1 VLKFKDIFKLA
12 RPYRLQLQLFFGFN
26 VFAALFNVVSIGVII
41 PFLKVIFKENINDLT
56 PVELTSNTE
65 TWLAYFDYQTSVK
78 IAEWGQ
84 SQTLIYFSI
93 GLVLAFLLKNLFV
106 YLSFYNLAFIR
117 SAVVRDIRERLYNHI
132 LRLPIGYFNKEKR
145 GDTLSRFTN
154 DVKEVEWSLL
164 GVIELYFKHPIAI
177 LIPLVTMFIMSYQLT
192 LFVLIVLPVSGYL
205 ISRIGKKLKAAAQAG
220 QEKLADVL
228 SHLEESLHGI
238 KIIKA
243 FGAIKEK
250 ESGFKKQNDDHFR
263 LMVKV
268 NRKELLASP
277 LSEFMSSIVIASL
290 LIYTG
295 TLILNKDSALT
306 GSFLIAYIAIFSQLI
321 PPAKGV
327 TEAFFRLKKG
337 AASLDRINDVLMAE
351 TEKDTNGIPAPS
363 FSNEIKLSNVNF
375 GYGDGHLVLK
385 DINLTIKK
393 GERVALVG
401 SSGGGKSTLAD
412 LIPRFHELKSG
423 SITIDGQ
430 DIAAMDLKSLRKMM
444 GIVTQDAILFNDTA
458 ANNIKMGDSYISGDQ
473 LMNAA
478 KIANAHQFIREMP
491 ESYNTNLGEKG
502 SNLSGGQRQRM
513 SIARA
518 VVSEPPILI
527 LDEATSALDTE
538 SEKMVQEALEQV
550 MQNRTSIVIAHRL
563 STIQSADKIVVLDKG
578 QITEQGTHAEL
589 MAAGGIYKK
598 LVDLQTFD

>member
-1 VLKFKDIFKLA
+1 LLKFKDIFKLA
-12 RPYRLQLQLFFGFN
+12 RPYRLQLRLFFGFN
-26 VFAALFNVVSIGVII
+26 VFAAIFNVASIGVII
-41 PFLKVIFKENINDLT
+41 PFLKVIFKENLDDVQ
-56 PVELTSNTE
+56 PVELTSNTDS
-65 TWLAYFDYQTSVK
+65 WLQWFDYKTSVQ

-84 SQTLIYFSI
+84 SQTLIYFSV

-106 YLSFYNLAFIR
+106 YLSFYNLAYIR
-117 SAVVRDIRERLYNHI
+117 SAVVRDIRERLYKHI
-132 LRLPIGYFNKEKR
+132 LRLPLGYFNKEKR

-177 LIPLVTMFIMSYQLT
+177 LIPLVTMFVMSYQLT
-192 LFVLIVLPVSGYL
+192 IFVLIVLPISGYL
-205 ISRIGKKLKAAAQAG
+205 ISRIGKKLKQAAQAG
-220 QEKLADVL
+220 QEKLAEVL
-228 SHLEESLHGI
+228 SSLEESLHGI
-238 KIIKA
+238 KIVKA
-243 FGAIKEK
+243 FGAIKDKEEK
-250 ESGFKKQNDDHFR
+250 FKVENDDHFR

-295 TLILNKDSALT
+295 SLILNKESALT
-306 GSFLIAYIAIFSQLI
+306 GSFLIAYIVIFSQLI
-321 PPAKGV
+321 PPSKGI

-337 AASLDRINDVLMAE
+337 AASLDRINEVLMSE
-351 TEKDTNGIPAPS
+351 QEKNKGGIPAPK
-363 FSNEIKLSNVNF
+363 FSSEIKLTDVNF
-375 GYGDGHLVLK
+375 SYGDGPLVLK
-385 DINLTIKK
+385 DVNLSIKK
-393 GERVALVG
+393 GETVALVG
-401 SSGGGKSTLAD
+401 ASGGGKSTLAD

-423 SITIDGQ
+423 SITIDGKNIV
-430 DIAAMDLKSLRKMM
+430 DIQLDSLRKMM

-458 ANNIKMGDSYISGDQ
+458 ANNIKMGDYYLSGDQ

-502 SNLSGGQRQRM
+502 MNLSGGQRQRM

-518 VVSEPPILI
+518 VASEPPILI

-538 SEKMVQEALEQV
+538 SEKMVQDALENV
-550 MQNRTSIVIAHRL
+550 MKDRTSIVIAHRL
-563 STIQSADKIVVLDKG
+563 STIQNADKIVVLDRG
-578 QITEQGTHAEL
+578 EITEQGTHAEL

-598 LVDLQTFD
+598 LVDLQTFA

>member
-1 VLKFKDIFKLA
+1 MLKFKDIFKLA

-117 SAVVRDIRERLYNHI
+117 SAVVRDIRVRLYNHI

-478 KIANAHQFIREMP
+478 KIANAHQFISEMP

-502 SNLSGGQRQRM
+502 SNFSGGQRQRI

>member
-1 VLKFKDIFKLA
+1 MLKFKDIFKLA

>member
-375 GYGDGHLVLK
+375 GYGDGPLVLK

>member
-351 TEKDTNGIPAPS
+351 TEKDTNGVPAPS
-363 FSNEIKLSNVNF
+363 FSNEIKLNNVNF
-375 GYGDGHLVLK
+375 GYGDGPLVLK

-430 DIAAMDLKSLRKMM
+430 DIAGMDLKSLRKMM

>member
-1 VLKFKDIFKLA
+1 LIKFKDIFKLA
-12 RPYRLQLQLFFGFN
+12 RPYRLQLRLFFGFN
-26 VFAALFNVVSIGVII
+26 VFAALFNVVSIAVII
-41 PFLKVIFKENINDLT
+41 PFLKVIFNENLEGVEA
-56 PVELTSNTE
+56 VELTSSTDS
-65 TWLAYFDYQTSVK
+65 WLAYFDYQTSMK
-78 IAEWGQ
+78 ILEWGQ
-84 SQTLIYFSI
+84 YQTLIYFSL
-93 GLVLAFLLKNLFV
+93 GLILAFLLKNLFV
-106 YLSFYNLAFIR
+106 YLSFYNLAYIR
-117 SAVVRDIRERLYNHI
+117 SAVVRDIREKLYNHI
-132 LRLPIGYFNKEKR
+132 LRLPLGYFNKEKR

-164 GVIELYFKHPIAI
+164 GVIELYFKHPVAI
-177 LIPLVTMFIMSYQLT
+177 LIPLVSMFVMSYQLT
-192 LFVLIVLPVSGYL
+192 LFVLIVLPISGYL
-205 ISRIGKKLKAAAQAG
+205 ISRVGKRLKQAAQLG
-220 QEKLADVL
+220 QEKLSDVL

-243 FGAIKEK
+243 FGAIKNK
-250 ESGFKKQNDDHFR
+250 EDGFKVQNDEHFR

-295 TLILNKDSALT
+295 TLILNQETALT

-321 PPAKGV
+321 PPAKGI

-337 AASLDRINDVLMAE
+337 AASLDRINEVLAAE
-351 TEKDTNGIPAPS
+351 VEKDKNGLPAPVFTS
-363 FSNEIKLSNVNF
+363 AIKLTDVSF
-375 GYGDGHLVLK
+375 AYGDGPFVLK
-385 DINLTIKK
+385 NISLTINK
-393 GERVALVG
+393 GDTVALVG

-412 LIPRFHELKSG
+412 LIPRFHELNAG

-430 DIAAMDLKSLRKMM
+430 DISKIELNSLRGMM

-458 ANNIKMGDSYISGDQ
+458 ANNIKMGDFYLSGDQ

-502 SNLSGGQRQRM
+502 MNLSGGQRQRM

-518 VVSEPPILI
+518 IAKEPPILI

-538 SEKMVQEALEQV
+538 SEKMVQEALEKV

-563 STIQSADKIVVLDKG
+563 STIQNANKIVVLDKG
-578 QITEQGTHAEL
+578 EIAEQGTHAEL
-589 MAAGGIYKK
+589 IAKGGIYKK
-598 LVDLQTFD
+598 LVDLQTFE

>member
-1 VLKFKDIFKLA
+1 MLKFKDIFKLA

-351 TEKDTNGIPAPS
+351 TEKDTNGVPAPS
-363 FSNEIKLSNVNF
+363 FSNEIKLNNVNF
-375 GYGDGHLVLK
+375 GYGDGPLVLK

-430 DIAAMDLKSLRKMM
+430 DIAGMDLKSLRKMM

>member
-1 VLKFKDIFKLA
+1 MLKFKDIFKFA

-375 GYGDGHLVLK
+375 GYGDGPLVLK

-563 STIQSADKIVVLDKG
+563 STIQSADKIVVRDKG

>member
-1 VLKFKDIFKLA
+1 MLKFKDIFKLA

-375 GYGDGHLVLK
+375 GYGDGPLVLK